1 MKKKNR
7 KVKIWILNLFNLELP
22 SKIVMTQYRDKMS
35 PKVSDLG
42 LLFPGTQETTMYIN
56 SFFEESRLLYNQTI
70 YESG

>member
-1 MKKKNR
+1 M
-7 KVKIWILNLFNLELP
+7 KIWILNLFNLELP